1 MRARHR
7 VQGPHGVPAGG
18 DSAPAGEGGRSRLR
32 HEPADNP
39 AMGALAGE
47 SDGQN
52 DWLIPFTDLTMLL
65 LVFFVIMVTLA
76 EPATD
81 TRADA
86 TDEAPAT
93 AAEDS
98 LLDSGRPWLLEGRG
112 GLTDAQRVRGERLA
126 ARIWSARLD
135 AAEAA
140 AEAFVATR
148 GMTEMVTVARTDRG
162 VRLRLADRLLFP
174 SGSAAI
180 QPRGRRLLDRLLPL
194 LADFRGRIEVEGHT
208 DDVPIRTARFPSNWE
223 LSAAR
228 AIAVVRHLTA
238 ARLAADR
245 LKAVGHGETRPIAP
259 NTSTDGR
266 ARNRRVAI
274 VLVPPGPGTTARLGA
289 DPAPR

>member
-1 MRARHR
+1 MRSRHR
-7 VQGPHGVPAGG
+7 AHGDGAAPAGG
-18 DSAPAGEGGRSRLR
+18 DGAQPGEGFRSRLR
-32 HEPADNP
+32 HEPPDSP
-39 AMGALAGE
+39 GMGALAGD
-47 SDGQN
+47 SDGQS
-52 DWLIPFTDLTMLL
+52 DWLVPFTDLTMLL

-86 TDEAPAT
+86 ADEARAT
-93 AAEDS
+93 AGQDS
-98 LLDSGRPWLLEGRG
+98 LLDSGRPWLLEGGG
-112 GLTDAQRVRGERLA
+112 GLTEVQRARGERLA
-126 ARIWSARLD
+126 ARIRSSRLD
-135 AAEAA
+135 AAQRD

-148 GMTEMVTVARTDRG
+148 GMTEMVAVKRTDRG

-208 DDVPIRTARFPSNWE
+208 DDVPIRTSRFPSNWE

-228 AIAVVRHLTA
+228 AIAVVRQLTA
-238 ARLAADR
+238 TGLAPDR
-245 LKAVGHGETRPIAP
+245 LMAVGYGETRPIAP
-259 NTSTDGR
+259 NTSTEGR

-274 VLVPPGPGTTARLGA
+274 VLVPRSPGEAAQA
-289 DPAPR
+289 DAAASPR